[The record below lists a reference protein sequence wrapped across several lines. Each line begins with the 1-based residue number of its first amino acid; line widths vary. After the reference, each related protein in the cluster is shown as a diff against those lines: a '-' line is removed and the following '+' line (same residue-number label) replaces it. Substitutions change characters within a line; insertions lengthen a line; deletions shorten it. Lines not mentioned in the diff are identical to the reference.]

1 MARPEST
8 LPQRLIAEGLGTAL
22 LLAVVIGSGV
32 MGERLAQ
39 GNTAI
44 ALLANAIATGAGLF
58 VLIQMFAPVSGA
70 HFNPAVSLVAA
81 IDRAI
86 AWRSAAYY
94 MLAQT
99 VGAMIGVAIAHLMFE
114 LPLYSLSVHERS
126 GAAQVL
132 SEFVATFGLVLT
144 ILGTTRHGTTVV
156 ALSVAAYITAA
167 YWFTASTSFANPAV
181 SLARAFSDTFAGIRL
196 VDVPWFV
203 FAQVAGA
210 CSAAWLAR
218 KLFPER

>member
-8 LPQRLIAEGLGTAL
+8 LPQRLIAESLGTAL

-39 GNTAI
+39 GNAAI

-58 VLIQMFAPVSGA
+58 VLIQVFAPVSGA
-70 HFNPAVSLVAA
+70 HFNPAVSLVDAL
-81 IDRAI
+81 DRAI
-86 AWRSAAYY
+86 SWKSAALY
-94 MLAQT
+94 MLMQT
-99 VGAMIGVAIAHLMFE
+99 VGALTGVAIAHLMFE

-144 ILGTTRHGTTVV
+144 IRGTARHGTTIV

-203 FAQVAGA
+203 LAQVAGA
-210 CSAAWLAR
+210 CSALLAS
-218 KLFPER
+218 KTQDP